1 VGKEGGP
8 RGALVMLGLG
18 WGVASLVVN
27 HKIFLNI
34 SIFFIDNIARRIQE
48 LSYDVSQ
55 PTISQDIDEIV

>member
-1 VGKEGGP
+1 VCKDGGP
-8 RGALVMLGLG
+8 GGALATLG